1 MAQDSVEKFL
11 GRLVTDDD
19 FRDLA
24 KRSIVK
30 ASVEHG
36 YIFTAAEQK
45 ILQSLD
51 FDSFIH
57 LANNIDRGI
66 KRFGN
71 GGMKKGG

>member
-11 GRLVTDDD
+11 GRLITDDG
-19 FRDLA
+19 FREIA

-30 ASVEHG
+30 TSVEYG
-36 YIFTAAEQK
+36 YILTASEQK

-71 GGMKKGG
+71 GGIKKGG